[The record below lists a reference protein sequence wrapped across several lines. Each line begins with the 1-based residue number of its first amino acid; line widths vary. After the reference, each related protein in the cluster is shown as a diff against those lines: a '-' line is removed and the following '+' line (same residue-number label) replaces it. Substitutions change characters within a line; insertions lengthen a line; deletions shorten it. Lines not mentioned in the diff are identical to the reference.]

1 MYRDWK
7 MLRYQEK
14 FDSYYPFAH
23 LLILVIWH
31 TDSVI
36 QRQGYTMIDIQTIMI
51 MSTTQF
57 YCCLTHRLHT
67 SGLKLWV
74 QGQTLR
80 SCFIEMGFATILPK
94 NVK

>member
-1 MYRDWK
+1 
-7 MLRYQEK
+7 
-14 FDSYYPFAH
+14 
-23 LLILVIWH
+23 
-31 TDSVI
+31 
-36 QRQGYTMIDIQTIMI
+36 MIDIQTIMI

-94 NVK
+94 CMKLFLIKHVRKLHRQVAHDLGTGIVDF